1 MRLSALGKHFA
12 TDLDLYAL
20 AAIRSTEHGVM
31 QVGSN
36 AGSPRLAASHK
47 PLWRR
52 RSRIFAAQ
60 PVWRYAAPRRVGR
73 DMPVGLLLV
82 GRTSEACPGS

>member
-47 PLWRR
+47 PL
-52 RSRIFAAQ
+52 
-60 PVWRYAAPRRVGR
+60 
-73 DMPVGLLLV
+73 
-82 GRTSEACPGS
+82 